1 MKFYDR
7 TKELALF
14 ADIFEVKK
22 DKSRYDEQLLT
33 KKVDNMLMACPEFKK
48 YELRLKCLSLEDM

>member
-14 ADIFEVKK
+14 AEIYKK
-22 DKSRYDEQLLT
+22 S
-33 KKVDNMLMACPEFKK
+33 
-48 YELRLKCLSLEDM
+48 LKEAQMTVLE